1 MSVFAQIWIWIAEG
15 AWCRIPGGICSK
27 TDVAFVYL
35 LSIYP
40 LITHLNVRNQI
51 SSVGSPLP
59 AYEVTILEDSTAAN
73 LSTLS
78 ENKLLVVDFWTT
90 KCVKCPA
97 ALDKL
102 DIEATRYSNEIKFV
116 SVALSQGVGN
126 VDLVRTLVEE

>member
-1 MSVFAQIWIWIAEG
+1 M
-15 AWCRIPGGICSK
+15 
-27 TDVAFVYL
+27 
-35 LSIYP
+35 
-40 LITHLNVRNQI
+40 
-51 SSVGSPLP
+51 
-59 AYEVTILEDSTAAN
+59 EDSTAAN